1 METDTVSNEIS
12 NKAHNSYL
20 PCRTIRALGT
30 FRYDVDNSKLSEDFL
45 IKKKIIIIIILIVT
59 RLTPGYV
66 LLY

>member
-45 IKKKIIIIIILIVT
+45 I
-59 RLTPGYV
+59 
-66 LLY
+66 